1 MWDNMWNKM
10 ASALE
15 EDVRQ
20 IALLMN
26 DTSEF
31 VVIVEPRCRR
41 FLRKPLDT
49 SESRILKHKQI

>member
-1 MWDNMWNKM
+1 MWNKM